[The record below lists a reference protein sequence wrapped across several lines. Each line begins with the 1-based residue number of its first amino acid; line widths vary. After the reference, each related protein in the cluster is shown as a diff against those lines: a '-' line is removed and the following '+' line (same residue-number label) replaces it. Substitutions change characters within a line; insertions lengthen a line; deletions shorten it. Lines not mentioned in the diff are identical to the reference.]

1 MLQIDIEN
9 VILNKE
15 KVDLAKDKGYYVCQF
30 FSLQRKTVF
39 LIGNI

>member
-9 VILNKE
+9 VISNKE
-15 KVDLAKDKGYYVCQF
+15 KVDLAKDKGYYACLV